1 MIDTNGYADAPKSTG
16 TPKTANT
23 TLASEI
29 QSLELYDN
37 SEIQVISVARARTPF
52 LHTLIN
58 LGRGL
63 SGWDYSAL
71 GINEKLS
78 KNFPEYKFWEQDE
91 ENNEYTSSATISDSG
106 TTLTFITTAGLYNGL
121 VLRNAVTNENFR
133 ITSITNGTTAV
144 IQRGVW
150 TVPAAT
156 ITTWDKLLVISS
168 AAERGAANIGTRG
181 KAKVEK
187 TNYFQKFLTTMS
199 TDDFDD
205 LANKVKWGETLVMRK
220 TVQHAIDFENAVLF
234 WQKSASVDP
243 ISWKAFYTMEWVIS
257 YAKRGWSNDI
267 SSSLTKRTLEEAL
280 SDPLKYT
287 MDGQS
292 KKIVICWSKAKAAI
306 ADLFENRL
314 HVNQIKDVDL
324 TFDSL
329 KINHW
334 TFVFVDHPFLDEVSG
349 FEGHIIVLDP
359 SYVKVVYP
367 TAENEITKEWYNGK
381 TSFKINTAN
390 KTFAYTEATLVTYA
404 TLELANANSAGIFK
418 IV

>member
-1 MIDTNGYADAPKSTG
+1 MLDANNYADAPKSTG

-37 SEIQVISVARARTPF
+37 SEIQVISIARWRTPF

-58 LGRGL
+58 LGRWL
-63 SGWDYSAL
+63 SWGNYKDL

-91 ENNEYTSSATISDSG
+91 ENNEYTSNATITNVA
-106 TTLTFITTAGLYNGL
+106 TTATFVTTAGLYAGL
-121 VLRNAVTNENFR
+121 VLRNATTNENFR
-133 ITSITNGTTAV
+133 ITSVTNGTTAV
-144 IQRGVW
+144 IQRWVW
-150 TVPAAT
+150 TVPAAA

-234 WQKSASVDP
+234 GQKAASVDP
-243 ISWKAFYTMEWVIS
+243 VTWKAFYTMEWVIS

-267 SSSLTKRTLEEAL
+267 SSSLTRRTLEEAL
-280 SDPLKYT
+280 QDPLKYT
-287 MDGQS
+287 MDWQA
-292 KKIVICWSKAKAAI
+292 KKIVLCGSKAKAAI
-306 ADLFENRL
+306 ADLFEWRL
-314 HVNQIKDVDL
+314 QVNQIKDVDL

-329 KINHW
+329 KINHG
-334 TFVFVDHPFLDEVSG
+334 TFIFVDHPFLDEVSG
-349 FEGHIIVLDP
+349 YEGHIIILDP

-381 TSFKINTAN
+381 TSFKINNAN

-404 TLELANANSAGIFK
+404 TMELANANSAAIIK
-418 IV
+418 VV